1 MRYVNFSLITFRDLL
16 NVNFPHSVIIEHQ
29 QCHIL
34 IGGFM
39 PILGDASAAEFA
51 PSSSDTYLEDEEFRA
66 GYPFSPEK
74 DIEIDGTKFAVRR
87 ANPSNSLSLD
97 RWESD
102 DDQSTSGNNNFGSQN
117 AENGKCSELIPVIEP
132 TGRMSSVIILAECGS
147 L

>member
-1 MRYVNFSLITFRDLL
+1 
-16 NVNFPHSVIIEHQ
+16 
-29 QCHIL
+29 
-34 IGGFM
+34 M

-74 DIEIDGTKFAVRR
+74 DIEIEWYEIRSSESKPIEF
-87 ANPSNSLSLD
+87 SLSLD